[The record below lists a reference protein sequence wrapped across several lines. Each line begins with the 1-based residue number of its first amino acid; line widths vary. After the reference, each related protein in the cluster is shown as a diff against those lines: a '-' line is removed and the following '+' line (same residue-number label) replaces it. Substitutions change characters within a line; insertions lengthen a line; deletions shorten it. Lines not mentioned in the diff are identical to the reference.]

1 VDSAYPDL
9 PDLGT
14 RHGPWRDTAYG
25 TYYNVPVRSID
36 LHANTVSLPAV
47 TPSPYRYKMTIKAE
61 KKDEE
66 VAGVAN
72 AGNSNAE
79 KEFPD
84 ALYCPLTKQI
94 MKDPVVDPDGDS
106 FERSAVTARD
116 QRDQITGLI
125 YYPNRALK
133 AIIDEEVQRREEE
146 GSIRGGLRR
155 FEKSLRSGFE
165 MLVERSPIPSGEY
178 RPLPDSFY
186 CPITLDLIHKPV
198 IDPDGNTFE
207 RGAITNWIR
216 VNSKSPVTRNTLSV
230 SQLRNNEALYELMEE
245 EKGKTDE
252 SIHPSIRRW
261 KDTPAATQGREVQ
274 GENEN
279 DLNNGYPTTQAE
291 INARRRGQACSILG
305 IIFLVP
311 LVLYFPPL
319 IILLLCIS
327 ACINVCT
334 REQDE

>member
-1 VDSAYPDL
+1 
-9 PDLGT
+9 
-14 RHGPWRDTAYG
+14 
-25 TYYNVPVRSID
+25 
-36 LHANTVSLPAV
+36 
-47 TPSPYRYKMTIKAE
+47 MTIKAE
-61 KKDEE
+61 EKDEE
-66 VAGVAN
+66 VAGVVN

-116 QRDQITGLI
+116 QRDKITGLI

-146 GSIRGGLRR
+146 GSIRGSLRR
-155 FEKSLRSGFE
+155 FEKSLWSGFE
-165 MLVERSPIPSGEY
+165 MLVERSPIPSGEH

-186 CPITLDLIHKPV
+186 CPITLELMHKPV

-207 RGAITNWIR
+207 RGAISHWIG
-216 VNSKSPVTRNTLSV
+216 VNRKSPVTRNTLSV
-230 SQLRNNEALYELMEE
+230 GQLRNNEALHDLMEE
-245 EKGKTDE
+245 EKGRTDE

-261 KDTPAATQGREVQ
+261 KEDPPTD
-274 GENEN
+274 EN

-291 INARRRGQACSILG
+291 INARRRRRSALTCVAIV
-305 IIFLVP
+305 FL
-311 LVLYFPPL
+311 LVLIMYSGVFFPVVL
-319 IILLLCIS
+319 WFSICCCCAFGS
-327 ACINVCT
+327 
-334 REQDE
+334 RSEQDE

>member
-1 VDSAYPDL
+1 M
-9 PDLGT
+9 
-14 RHGPWRDTAYG
+14 
-25 TYYNVPVRSID
+25 
-36 LHANTVSLPAV
+36 TV
-47 TPSPYRYKMTIKAE
+47 KAE
-61 KKDEE
+61 EKDEE

-94 MKDPVVDPDGDS
+94 MTDPVVDPDGDS

-116 QRDQITGLI
+116 QRDKITGLT

-133 AIIDEEVQRREEE
+133 AIIDGDVQRRKEV

-216 VNSKSPVTRNTLSV
+216 VNGKSPVTRNAVSV
-230 SQLRNNEALYELMEE
+230 DQLRNNEALYDLMEE
-245 EKGKTDE
+245 EKGRTDE
-252 SIHPSIRRW
+252 STHPSIRRW
-261 KDTPAATQGREVQ
+261 KDSPTATHGTEVQ
-274 GENEN
+274 GGNENEN
-279 DLNNGYPTTQAE
+279 DLNNRYPTTQAE
-291 INARRRGQACSILG
+291 IDARSRRRSSFCSIVALFFLFLLIGYSG
-305 IIFLVP
+305 IYAP
-311 LVLYFPPL
+311 LVLCIF
-319 IILLLCIS
+319 ICFFCSTLCN
-327 ACINVCT
+327 AT
-334 REQDE
+334 AEQDE

>member
-1 VDSAYPDL
+1 
-9 PDLGT
+9 
-14 RHGPWRDTAYG
+14 
-25 TYYNVPVRSID
+25 
-36 LHANTVSLPAV
+36 
-47 TPSPYRYKMTIKAE
+47 MTIKAE

-66 VAGVAN
+66 VAGGAN

-116 QRDQITGLI
+116 QRDKITGLA

-133 AIIDEEVQRREEE
+133 AIIDEEVRRREEE

-165 MLVERSPIPSGEY
+165 KLKERSAIPSGEY

-216 VNSKSPVTRNTLSV
+216 VNSKSPITRNTLSV
-230 SQLRNNEALYELMEE
+230 DQLRNNEALYDLVEE
-245 EKGKTDE
+245 EKGRTDE

-261 KDTPAATQGREVQ
+261 KDSPTD
-274 GENEN
+274 EN

-291 INARRRGQACSILG
+291 IDARGRRSVCSCVGLMFLLVLLMYSG
-305 IIFLVP
+305 VYFLV
-311 LVLYFPPL
+311 VLFF
-319 IILLLCIS
+319 IILLVCIQP
-327 ACINVCT
+327 CIDSGSRT
-334 REQDE
+334 R